1 MNVKINENFDNLS
14 ENYLFSEINKRINK
28 YKEENI
34 DADIIKLGI
43 GDVTL
48 PLGNTVI
55 EALIK
60 ASNEMGNKDTF
71 RGYPP
76 EYGYDFMK
84 EAVKKYY
91 KRFNVNLDL
100 DSIFISDGAKSD
112 LGNIVDIFGNNNIY
126 IPNPVY
132 PVYLD
137 SNLMS
142 GRNIN
147 FINGTKENNFLPLPT
162 SDIKKGSIIYL
173 CSPNNPTGSSYKYDE
188 LKKWVDFALNNDSL
202 IIYDSAYEAFI
213 SSVEYPHSIYEIEGA
228 KTCAIEIC
236 SFSKQ
241 AGFTGLRC
249 GFTIIPL
256 EIVCSNHQINKL
268 WKRRQATK
276 FNGVSY
282 PVQRAAEAA
291 LTDKGIKEC
300 MQLVCIEYA
309 RNVIGYKDA
318 NSGEFDKNTKHNV
331 IDYLDNQYDGINMGG
346 TLRLGLYDCHLIDTN
361 TKTYKAYQKTDIRE
375 RHRHR
380 YEFNNNFLEVL
391 GKDLIITGKNLKGNL
406 VEIVELKNHPWYV
419 ACQFHP
425 EFLSRPQRPHPLFR
439 DFIEAAINS
448 KK

>member
-14 ENYLFSEINKRINK
+14 ENYLFSEINKRIAK
-28 YKEENI
+28 YKEENK

-48 PLGNTVI
+48 PLGKTVI

-91 KRFNVNLDL
+91 KRFNVELDL

-147 FINGTKENNFLPLPT
+147 FINGTKENNFLPMPT
-162 SDIKKGSIIYL
+162 SDIKYGSIIYL
-173 CSPNNPTGSSYKYDE
+173 CSPNNPTGSCYKYDE

-213 SSVEYPHSIYEIEGA
+213 SSDEYPHSIFEIEGA

-300 MQLVCIEYA
+300 MDNIKYYMENAKMLSELFDEKNIYYT
-309 RNVIGYKDA
+309 GGK
-318 NSGEFDKNTKHNV
+318 NSPYIWFKCPNDMKSWEFF
-331 IDYLDNQYDGINMGG
+331 DYL
-346 TLRLGLYDCHLIDTN
+346 
-361 TKTYKAYQKTDIRE
+361 
-375 RHRHR
+375 
-380 YEFNNNFLEVL
+380 
-391 GKDLIITGKNLKGNL
+391 
-406 VEIVELKNHPWYV
+406 LKNANVVGTPGAGFGTFGEGY
-419 ACQFHP
+419 
-425 EFLSRPQRPHPLFR
+425 FR
-439 DFIEAAINS
+439 ITSFNTHEKTKEAVERL
-448 KK
+448 KKLL

>member
-1 MNVKINENFDNLS
+1 MSIKINTNFDQLS

-28 YKEENI
+28 YKENHK
-34 DADIIKLGI
+34 DAKIIKLGI

-48 PLGNTVI
+48 PLGKKVVD
-55 EALIK
+55 ALIH

-84 EAVKKYY
+84 EAVANYF
-91 KRFNVNLDL
+91 KRFNVTLDI
-100 DSIFISDGAKSD
+100 DSVFISDGAKSD
-112 LGNIVDIFGNNNIY
+112 LGNLVDIFGDNPIY

-147 FINGTKENNFLPLPT
+147 YIEGSENNNFLPLPNNN
-162 SDIKKGSIIYL
+162 IKPNSIIYL
-173 CSPNNPTGSSYKYDE
+173 CSPNNPTGSAYNYDE
-188 LKKWVDFALNNDSL
+188 LKKWVDFAKDNESL

-213 SSVEYPHSIYEIEGA
+213 KGDYPHSIYEIEGA
-228 KTCAIEIC
+228 KKCAIEVC

-249 GFTIIPL
+249 GWTIIPL
-256 EIVCSNHQINKL
+256 ELEASAHSINKL

-291 LTDKGIKEC
+291 LSDEGIKEC
-300 MQLVCIEYA
+300 MDNINYYIENAKMLSKLFDEKKIFYT
-309 RNVIGYKDA
+309 GGK
-318 NSGEFDKNTKHNV
+318 NSPYIWFKCPKNMKSWEFF
-331 IDYLDNQYDGINMGG
+331 DYLLENANVVG
-346 TLRLGLYDCHLIDTN
+346 TPGAGFGTFGEGYFRITSFN
-361 TKTYKAYQKTDIRE
+361 THENT
-375 RHRHR
+375 
-380 YEFNNNFLEVL
+380 
-391 GKDLIITGKNLKGNL
+391 
-406 VEIVELKNHPWYV
+406 
-419 ACQFHP
+419 
-425 EFLSRPQRPHPLFR
+425 
-439 DFIEAAINS
+439 IEAIERMR
-448 KK
+448 KLL